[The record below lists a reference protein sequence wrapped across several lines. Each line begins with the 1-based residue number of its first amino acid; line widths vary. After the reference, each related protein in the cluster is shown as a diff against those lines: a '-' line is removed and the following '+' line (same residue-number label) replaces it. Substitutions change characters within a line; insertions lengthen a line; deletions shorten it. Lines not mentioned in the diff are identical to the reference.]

1 MYLFKNKVV
10 QAFNLGADALRG
22 LMKQVD
28 ADKVDETM
36 DKVRDTLEDQKE
48 AEDALAA
55 GSEQVTNTIL
65 DSQQDDDEELEKE
78 LELLLTNQDNTSTK
92 TQVPRLN
99 GIKAS
104 PPLNS
109 AMPQKPES
117 SHEPESET
125 ELEEK
130 PTRKK
135 VGEKVAIPL

>member
-78 LELLLTNQDNTSTK
+78 LELLTNQDDTSTK
-92 TQVPRLN
+92 APVPKLN

-130 PTRKK
+130 PTREK